1 MRKSTL
7 ALTALAIAI
16 VGPPAYSQG
25 VTALEE
31 IVVTARKREENL
43 QEIPVSIS
51 VISSSLIDEA
61 GIVEPRDFFELTPG
75 VDFDTNGDR
84 NNATPA
90 VRGIQSTA
98 TATTRQKVMS
108 FIDGLP
114 LVGAQGTMQFTG
126 IERVEV
132 FRGPQSAAFGRSTF
146 AGAINYVTRDPG
158 EEFVGDLSF
167 SSSNLGRNAIQLELG
182 GPINDTFGY
191 TLDVNVDEYDG
202 PDEWVSTEGF
212 RIGGTQTDYVSGKL
226 TFAPNDRFNGEIR
239 ALSMRTDDD
248 MTLRYYIS
256 GDEQDRCTNFT
267 SPMGTRWIQ
276 GTFNC
281 DTSAPVGGIPTNS
294 DTVGDRYRGT
304 PVEALASSYR
314 FDPTVI
320 NERDRLQGEFN
331 VSFDNGDLQFLSF
344 ASEESYIRWADGD
357 RSDADLVIL
366 PNGMVM
372 GGTVSHMADPTDI
385 EEKMIEVR
393 WLSPGEE
400 RLRWTAGASVYDY
413 EFLTLVWS
421 QYGGILDGLRE
432 ELGIEPRVIISE
444 QSQNTAVFGNVSY
457 DLTERTTLS
466 LEGRYQSEDMT
477 NVNQV
482 TGDAFTNTSKSFVPR
497 LAVNHAMD
505 NGVTLYAQVAKGINP
520 AGVIPAARSP
530 KVVQAHAHAVEI
542 GYINWSLDDVLFYD
556 QEEIINLEAGFKA
569 GLADNRVQLSAAIY
583 AMDWEHYNQAYTL
596 NWRVDTIGEDL
607 LPGLMTGDYRLRAQ
621 LDLGSA
627 NVQGVESEV
636 AWVVDDHW
644 DIRGSFT
651 LQQTE
656 YETFCDPNAVLD
668 LGLLP
673 EHRVGDGS
681 GVLFDCVSV
690 IGKEFSRQP
699 DVKYNVAATYR
710 GAVGNSGW
718 DWIGRLDWRS
728 VGEQW
733 LDDINW
739 MALPETQ
746 TLNASVNLSNENWSL
761 RLWSRNLTDND
772 TPRIVDSGNDNNQS
786 PRRRNFNILPR
797 DPREFGATL
806 RYSF

>member
-1 MRKSTL
+1 
-7 ALTALAIAI
+7 
-16 VGPPAYSQG
+16 
-25 VTALEE
+25 
-31 IVVTARKREENL
+31 
-43 QEIPVSIS
+43 
-51 VISSSLIDEA
+51 
-61 GIVEPRDFFELTPG
+61 
-75 VDFDTNGDR
+75 
-84 NNATPA
+84 
-90 VRGIQSTA
+90 
-98 TATTRQKVMS
+98 
-108 FIDGLP
+108 
-114 LVGAQGTMQFTG
+114 
-126 IERVEV
+126 
-132 FRGPQSAAFGRSTF
+132 
-146 AGAINYVTRDPG
+146 
-158 EEFVGDLSF
+158 
-167 SSSNLGRNAIQLELG
+167 
-182 GPINDTFGY
+182 
-191 TLDVNVDEYDG
+191 
-202 PDEWVSTEGF
+202 
-212 RIGGTQTDYVSGKL
+212 
-226 TFAPNDRFNGEIR
+226 
-239 ALSMRTDDD
+239 
-248 MTLRYYIS
+248 
-256 GDEQDRCTNFT
+256 
-267 SPMGTRWIQ
+267 MGTRWIQ

-432 ELGIEPRVIISE
+432 ELGIEPLVIISE

-482 TGDAFTNTSKSFVPR
+482 TTDAFTNTSKSFVPR

-530 KVVQAHAHAVEI
+530 KVVQAHAHAVEL

-710 GAVGNSGW
+710 GVVGNSGW
-718 DWIGRLDWRS
+718 NWIGRLDWRS

-746 TLNASVNLSNENWSL
+746 TLNASVNFSNENWSL

-806 RYSF
+806 SYSF